1 MISAVALLLYLLLR
15 RKRSSAVILVA
26 LLIGSLVMSL
36 RLAALSSSTIHGY
49 HDQEVEIVLQVA
61 TDPVRVRPK
70 VIGDN
75 FAPISFSFLGQA
87 LTINQQER
95 MRIPV
100 RVIASTQSV
109 RGLLPG
115 QKIAVAAKVLPSK
128 ERRVAALL
136 IVKQPPQLVTTPSRW
151 ALALAKIRQGLRD
164 ATGSGDA
171 GALIP
176 GMVIGDTS
184 KQSEEFKNEMRRSGL
199 THLVAVSG
207 ANFAIVSAFVLW
219 GMQFIFRRTHYRII
233 ATAIALGA
241 FIALVRPSPSVLRAA
256 AMAAVLLAA
265 HASRRGRDSLPALGF
280 AIAAVVLLD
289 PFQARDPGFALSV
302 LATAGLLL
310 FAPRIKPT
318 ILAAPIAAMV
328 FCSPVI
334 IALSGYISPMSVLAN
349 VLAAPAVTPITIVG
363 FIAALVSPIS
373 PTASAFLVFLIKPF
387 AHWITTIAEWI
398 ARFPV
403 LSLRTGLYGFVAAL
417 VVIGLLMWGRR
428 KAVAVLLVVILSL
441 TWLQRFPAG
450 DWQIANCD
458 IGQGDALVVNLQ
470 NKRAIVIDV
479 GPDPEL
485 IDRCLHQLGIKE
497 IPLLILTHPHADHVG
512 GLLGAQK
519 RRTIGQTWYGNVYA
533 GTTAQIGDFHIT
545 VHWPDGDGYSPNNS
559 SIATTIR
566 SKDFTLF
573 AAGDLEP
580 LAQQRLVGKIG
591 EIDIYK
597 VSHHGSRF
605 QDYQLLTELSPQLA
619 IISVGVDNTFGHPSA
634 EVLTALAQSGA
645 RVLRTDRDGAI
656 AVRAQ
661 EHRLTVQRTKRWTR
675 IFSWY

>member
-1 MISAVALLLYLLLR
+1 MI
-15 RKRSSAVILVA
+15 A
-26 LLIGSLVMSL
+26 LLIGSGVMSL
-36 RLAALSSSTIHGY
+36 RLAALGNSTIQNYQGSTT
-49 HDQEVEIVLQVA
+49 EVVLQLS
-61 TDPVRVRPK
+61 TDPVRVKPK
-70 VIGDN
+70 VFGDN
-75 FAPISFSFLGQA
+75 FAPTSFSFLGQA
-87 LTINQQER
+87 LLVDQKHR

-100 RVIASTQSV
+100 RIIAATKSV
-109 RGLLPG
+109 KGLLPG
-115 QKIAVAAKVLPSK
+115 QKIVVQAKVVKSK

-136 IVKQPPQLVTTPSRW
+136 IVGKKVTVISEASEW
-151 ALALAKIRQGLRD
+151 ARLLAHIRQGLRV
-164 ATGSGDA
+164 ASGTGDA

-219 GMQFIFRRTHYRII
+219 GMQFIFRRTNYRLF
-233 ATAIALGA
+233 ATAVALAA

-310 FAPRIKPT
+310 LAPRIKPT

-328 FCSPVI
+328 FCSPII

-363 FIAALVSPIS
+363 FIAALIAPITPFGAQLLVS
-373 PTASAFLVFLIKPF
+373 LIKPF
-387 AHWITTIAEWI
+387 AFWITAIAEWT

-403 LSLRTGLYGFVAAL
+403 FTLRTGLYGFIAAL
-417 VVIGLLMWGRR
+417 ILIALLVWGRR
-428 KAVAVLLVVILSL
+428 KAAASLLVIILAF

-458 IGQGDALVVNLQ
+458 IGQGDALVLNLQ

-512 GLLGAQK
+512 GLSGAKK
-519 RRTIGQTWYGNVYA
+519 RRTIGQTWYGNMYA
-533 GTTAQIGDFHIT
+533 GTTAQIGEFHIT

-580 LAQQRLVGKIG
+580 LAQERLVGKIG
-591 EIDIYK
+591 EVDIYK
-597 VSHHGSRF
+597 VSHHGSRY
-605 QDYQLLTELSPQLA
+605 QDFQLLTELSPQLA
-619 IISVGVDNTFGHPSA
+619 IISVGAENTFGHPA
-634 EVLTALAQSGA
+634 PEVLSALELAGA
-645 RVLRTDRDGAI
+645 RVLRTDRDGAV
-656 AVRAQ
+656 AVHAA

-675 IFSWY
+675 LFSWY